1 MVNLSIQ
8 YSLLPMVGVHI
19 SPQGLAH
26 VFVLRLKTRL
36 FCARQILHVIES
48 EVQNTT
54 KTTILNAWS
63 SSSLLAAASSSAKAP
78 SGSAGVVSWQC
89 LWHFL
94 PICKAYSRPPQ
105 DGRGLLPSKSAR
117 CSPPC
122 CKSQSNLENKRA
134 LEKFLMKGFE
144 IVSGITPQTTFKT
157 RVPYN
162 SR

>member
-1 MVNLSIQ
+1 MGL
-8 YSLLPMVGVHI
+8 YLLVAVAWSFPNVVIWILLLLETG
-19 SPQGLAH
+19 PL
-26 VFVLRLKTRL
+26 
-36 FCARQILHVIES
+36 CACQILHVIES

-54 KTTILNAWS
+54 KTTWS
-63 SSSLLAAASSSAKAP
+63 SSSFLAAASSSAKAP

-144 IVSGITPQTTFKT
+144 IVSGTITPQTTFKT